1 MSGSSHAGRPS
12 SWIAVSVIFIGF
24 VVGGV
29 AIPLGPN
36 WPLFWAG
43 AGIVGLGGILA
54 LVVDIMSDVVVDD
67 PRQ

>member
-36 WPLFWAG
+36 WLFFWVG
-43 AGIVGLGGILA
+43 VGITVLGGILA
-54 LVVDIMSDVVVDD
+54 LVVDIMSDVVVEE